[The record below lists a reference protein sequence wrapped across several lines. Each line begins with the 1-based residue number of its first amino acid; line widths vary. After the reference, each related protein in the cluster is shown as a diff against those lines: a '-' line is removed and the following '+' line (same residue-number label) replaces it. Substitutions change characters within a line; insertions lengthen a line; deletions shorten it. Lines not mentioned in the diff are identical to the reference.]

1 MSNVAPTTVA
11 TTAAA
16 MAPLTALIAEDEP
29 LLAQAL
35 HNSLKRLWPEL
46 RVLPSVPDG
55 TQAVEQALAEL
66 PDICFL
72 DIQMPERDGLAVAEA
87 LAEQWPQNRPLP
99 RIVFVT
105 AYDEYAVAAFERS
118 AVDYL
123 LKPVQTE
130 RLART
135 CSRLQERFRWQINH
149 HRASGDF
156 GSTETDLIS
165 PEEAETDDLPDEDS
179 ALLSAVRALSEV
191 QHHQADEVS
200 ASSPLHMIPVA
211 VGQHLQLVDVND
223 VLYFEAADKY
233 VRLVTREA
241 DASASDLLIRT
252 PLRELIPRLNADK
265 FWQIHRSVVVNITA
279 IDKVSRQHGRLRVHI
294 RQRPETLEV
303 SRMYA
308 PLFRPM

>member
-1 MSNVAPTTVA
+1 MTPSSNQNTSTI
-11 TTAAA
+11 
-16 MAPLTALIAEDEP
+16 TALIAEDEP

-35 HNSLKRLWPEL
+35 SNSLKRLWPEL

-55 TQAVEQALAEL
+55 TQALEQALSEL

-123 LKPVQTE
+123 LKPVQAD

-135 CSRLQERFRWQINH
+135 CARLQERLRWQISSH
-149 HRASGDF
+149 EAGSHLDLGD
-156 GSTETDLIS
+156 TDAEGDGMGEEPV
-165 PEEAETDDLPDEDS
+165 PEDLPDEDS
-179 ALLSAVRALSEV
+179 ALLSAVRALSEA
-191 QHHQADEVS
+191 QQRQADDAV
-200 ASSPLHMIPVA
+200 ASSPLRVIPVA
-211 VGQHLQLVDVND
+211 VGQHLQFIDVND

-233 VRLVTREA
+233 VRLITRDA
-241 DASASDLLIRT
+241 DAATSDLLIRT
-252 PLRELIPRLNADK
+252 PLRELIPRLDADK

-279 IDKVSRQHGRLRVHI
+279 IDKVNRQNGRLRVHI

>member
-1 MSNVAPTTVA
+1 MSHVALTKTPI
-11 TTAAA
+11 
-16 MAPLTALIAEDEP
+16 TALIAEDEP

-35 HNSLKRLWPEL
+35 RNSLKRLWPDL

-55 TQAVEQALAEL
+55 TQALEQALAEL

-123 LKPVQTE
+123 LKPVQPE

-135 CSRLQERFRWQINH
+135 CSRLQERFRWQMSH
-149 HRASGDF
+149 HQASSDF
-156 GSTETDLIS
+156 DAAQADEDAASEQPAS
-165 PEEAETDDLPDEDS
+165 EDLPDEDS
-179 ALLSAVRALSEV
+179 ALLSAVRALSAV
-191 QHHQADEVS
+191 QHHQADETGTS
-200 ASSPLHMIPVA
+200 APLRMIPVA

-233 VRLVTREA
+233 VRLITREA
-241 DASASDLLIRT
+241 DASTAAWWSTSPPSTPSAASMAVCACTFGNAQKRSKSAACM
-252 PLRELIPRLNADK
+252 LRCSGPCDVAFFQSL
-265 FWQIHRSVVVNITA
+265 HR
-279 IDKVSRQHGRLRVHI
+279 H
-294 RQRPETLEV
+294 
-303 SRMYA
+303 
-308 PLFRPM
+308 

>member
-1 MSNVAPTTVA
+1 MTI
-11 TTAAA
+11 
-16 MAPLTALIAEDEP
+16 TALIAEDEP

-35 HNSLKRLWPEL
+35 SNSLKRLWPDL

-55 TQAVEQALAEL
+55 TQALELALAEL

-123 LKPVQTE
+123 LKPVQPE

-135 CSRLQERFRWQINH
+135 CSRLQERLRWQVKPLRTGNH
-149 HRASGDF
+149 FDLSDAEADTDSE
-156 GSTETDLIS
+156 TEEPVT
-165 PEEAETDDLPDEDS
+165 EDLPDEDS
-179 ALLSAVRALSEV
+179 ALLSAVRALSEA
-191 QHHQADEVS
+191 QHRQAEDT
-200 ASSPLHMIPVA
+200 ATNTPLRVIPVA
-211 VGQHLQLVDVND
+211 VGQHLQFIDVND

-233 VRLVTREA
+233 VRLITRDA
-241 DASASDLLIRT
+241 DAATSDLLIRT
-252 PLRELIPRLNADK
+252 PLRELIPRLNADQ

>member
-1 MSNVAPTTVA
+1 MTI
-11 TTAAA
+11 
-16 MAPLTALIAEDEP
+16 TALIAEDEP

-35 HNSLKRLWPEL
+35 SNSLKRLWPDL

-55 TQAVEQALAEL
+55 TQALELALAEL

-123 LKPVQTE
+123 LKPVQPE

-135 CSRLQERFRWQINH
+135 CARLQERLRWQVKPLRTGNDFDLTD
-149 HRASGDF
+149 ADGDADSDAEEP
-156 GSTETDLIS
+156 GTE
-165 PEEAETDDLPDEDS
+165 DLPDEDS
-179 ALLSAVRALSEV
+179 ALLSAVRALSEA
-191 QHHQADEVS
+191 QHRQAEDAS
-200 ASSPLHMIPVA
+200 ASTPLRVIPVA
-211 VGQHLQLVDVND
+211 VGQHLQFIDVND

-233 VRLVTREA
+233 VRLITREA
-241 DASASDLLIRT
+241 DAATSDLLIRT

-279 IDKVSRQHGRLRVHI
+279 IDTVSRQHGRLRVHI

>member
-1 MSNVAPTTVA
+1 MTTPAPI
-11 TTAAA
+11 
-16 MAPLTALIAEDEP
+16 TALIAEDEP

-35 HNSLKRLWPEL
+35 SNSLKRLWPEL

-55 TQAVEQALAEL
+55 TQALELALAEL
-66 PDICFL
+66 PDVCFL

-123 LKPVQTE
+123 LKPVQSD

-135 CSRLQERFRWQINH
+135 CARLQERFRWQVSP
-149 HRASGDF
+149 HRAGSDF
-156 GSTETDLIS
+156 DMTDIDMHTDTEEHATEDM
-165 PEEAETDDLPDEDS
+165 PDEDS
-179 ALLSAVRALSEV
+179 ALLSAVRALSEA
-191 QHHQADEVS
+191 QHRQADS
-200 ASSPLHMIPVA
+200 TTATAPLRVIPVA
-211 VGQHLQLVDVND
+211 VGQHLQFIDVND

-233 VRLVTREA
+233 VRLITREA
-241 DASASDLLIRT
+241 DAATSDLLIRT